1 MSATTA
7 TATTRIES
15 RPDYSPAMF
24 PGPHLDERPALEV
37 QATYQ
42 GVLIGT
48 RYLADELPARR
59 GKLRQGLDPRTHYV
73 IGQSP
78 HADAPAPCD
87 LLGTTD
93 LPLVSKW
100 GQGFLVNTTPS
111 MTGDVAVGGKVYRLA
126 DYLAGRGTNFTLPPG
141 ARARIDCGAMS
152 FRLDHTTCAEPL
164 PRRWFVWRWAE
175 QKFTVGSILALGLF
189 LLMVFVV
196 PPDGMSVSGD
206 LVGMSRIMV
215 PTTVMAPEPAKVP
228 EVLTQKPDKDQGDSG
243 KAHAGESGVLGDQ
256 TSKRT
261 HGVYA
266 IKGDSQERR
275 LGKGDAKAAAKTAAM
290 QAGILGIL
298 NSTQGSQFTSIF
310 GSGIAV
316 GDATE
321 NVLSNLVGSEIANA
335 YAPGGL
341 GVTGSGPGGGGTGLK
356 TLGLGNQYE
365 TVGRNYG
372 HGPGIG
378 GLGTRSPIK
387 VRAMTLGIATVR
399 GSLDKDIIRRVV
411 HLHMNEVK
419 YCYDKELVHK
429 TGLEGRIS
437 IQFVI
442 SPQGLVLSS
451 VLQSSTM
458 GNVSVEKCVVDAA
471 KRWEFP
477 KPTGGGIAIV
487 AYPFNFVA
495 GGER

>member
-1 MSATTA
+1 MS
-7 TATTRIES
+7 
-15 RPDYSPAMF
+15 
-24 PGPHLDERPALEV
+24 PGPHLEAWPALEIR
-37 QATYQ
+37 ATYQ

-48 RYLADELPARR
+48 RYLTDETPSTHRR
-59 GKLRQGLDPRTHYV
+59 IRQGLDPRTHYV

-78 HADAPAPCD
+78 DADAPAPCN

-100 GQGFLVNTTPS
+100 NQGFLVNTTPS

-126 DYLAGRGTNFTLPPG
+126 DYLAGRGTSFTLPPG
-141 ARARIDCGAMS
+141 ARVRIDCGAMS
-152 FRLDHTTCAEPL
+152 FRLDHTTRAEPL
-164 PRRWFVWRWAE
+164 PRRWFVWRWSE

-196 PPDGMSVSGD
+196 PPEGMSVSGD

-215 PTTVMAPEPAKVP
+215 PATVLAPEPAKVP
-228 EVLTQKPDKDQGDSG
+228 EILTQKPDKDQGDSG
-243 KAHAGESGVLGDQ
+243 KAHAGESGALGDQ

-261 HGVYA
+261 NGVYA
-266 IKGDSQERR
+266 IKGDSKERK
-275 LGKGDAKAAAKTAAM
+275 LGKDEAKAAAKAATS
-290 QAGILGIL
+290 AGILGIL
-298 NSTQGSQFTSIF
+298 NSIQSSQFTSIF
-310 GSGIAV
+310 ASGIAV
-316 GDATE
+316 GDAAE
-321 NVLSNLVGSEIANA
+321 NVLGNLVGSEIANA
-335 YAPGGL
+335 YGAGGL
-341 GVTGSGPGGGGTGLK
+341 GITGSEPGGGGTGLK
-356 TLGLGNQYE
+356 TLGIGDKYE
-365 TVGRNYG
+365 TVGRDYG
-372 HGPGIG
+372 HDPGIG
-378 GLGTRSPIK
+378 GLDTRSPIK
-387 VRAMTLGIATVR
+387 IRAMTLGTATVR